1 MIRRRGYLSLMCATA
16 LSTVGLCATAH
27 AQEAPS
33 GQAAATLDEIVV
45 TAERRATNVQTT
57 AMAVSAFS
65 AEVLERSQI
74 DNIEDLSQMVPNVNF
89 GQQFGNARI
98 AIRGIGFD
106 TIAPG
111 SEARVA
117 YHLDGVYISRPSAG
131 LAGFYDVERI
141 EVLRGPQGTLYG
153 RNATAGSVN
162 ILSRAPSEDFGG
174 YGRAT
179 LGSHGRIETEG
190 AIGGGLSDGLAA
202 RFAFRTERRDGYG
215 KNLTTGEDADNRDT
229 LSARLRVRAQPSDRL
244 QFDLI
249 ADIHQEDDSSN
260 ALHYF
265 GAGNPNRTPV
275 GVALGGRTG
284 PNYHD
289 IYSDV
294 ASSNVRENWGLQGQI
309 RYDLSDTLTFTS
321 MTAYRETEY
330 RTQTDL
336 DATDAPLT
344 YYGQHENADQFT
356 QEFQLSGDYGDVNF
370 IAGAYFFRETIDSG
384 LTVPFNLRVLGGADR
399 VIMGQAIGG
408 QTETDAWALFGQI
421 DYALTPDLKLVF
433 GLRYSEEDKHMDE
446 YAQFDTVRT
455 YSPSNPIIP
464 NRTQSIDGSWSAWTP
479 KLTLEYQ
486 PQDNL
491 FLYGTISR
499 GFKSGGFNVGGM
511 QAPFEPEMIWNYEA
525 GLKADWFDRTLR
537 TNLTAF
543 HYDYSDLQV
552 TKVVGNVITT
562 VNAAEAVIRGIEGEI
577 SWIATDALRFDAT
590 FSMTDSEYKDF
601 ATSDPARPLL
611 GVIDLAGNRLSQSPR
626 YTFSVSGQ
634 YDIHTETSGIFSP
647 RIELYATDKVYFN
660 AFNRDVAAQPAYEL
674 VNLLV
679 NWESPSGQWTGS
691 VFVRNVADKE
701 YIANAF
707 VGTSLLADTVVGV
720 AGPPRTWGLTLG
732 YKF

>member
-1 MIRRRGYLSLMCATA
+1 MTQRRRYLSLMCATA
-16 LSTVGLCATAH
+16 LSSIGVTGAAH
-27 AQEAPS
+27 AQDREPV
-33 GQAAATLDEIVV
+33 QEAATLDEIVV

-65 AEVLERSQI
+65 AEVLERSQV
-74 DNIEDLSQMVPNVNF
+74 DNIEDLSQLVPNVNF

-162 ILSRAPSEDFGG
+162 VLSRAPSADFGG

-179 LGSHGRIETEG
+179 IGSHGRIETEG
-190 AIGGGLSDGLAA
+190 AIGGGLIDGLSA
-202 RFAFRTERRDGYG
+202 RLAFRTERRDGYG
-215 KNLTTGEDADNRDT
+215 ENLATGDDANNRDT
-229 LSARLRVRAQPSDRL
+229 QSARLRVRAKPSDRL
-244 QFDLI
+244 QIDLI
-249 ADIHQEDDSSN
+249 ADFHQEDDSSN
-260 ALHYF
+260 ALQYF

-275 GVALGGRTG
+275 GVALGGRTST
-284 PNYHD
+284 NYHD

-294 ASSNVRENWGLQGQI
+294 DSTNIRENWGLQGQV
-309 RYDLSDTLTFTS
+309 RYDLSDTLTLTS

-344 YYGQHENADQFT
+344 FYGQHENAEQFT
-356 QEFQLSGDYGDVNF
+356 QEFQLSGDYGDFNF

-408 QTETDAWALFGQI
+408 QTETDAWALFGQV
-421 DYALTPDLKLVF
+421 DYALTPELKLVF
-433 GLRYSEEDKHMDE
+433 GLRYSEEDKHLDE

-455 YSPSNPIIP
+455 YSPTAPIIP

-511 QAPFEPEMIWNYEA
+511 QPAFEPEMIWNYEA

-552 TKVVGNVITT
+552 TKVVSNVITT
-562 VNAAEAVIRGIEGEI
+562 VNAAAAVIRGIEGEI
-577 SWIATDALRFDAT
+577 NWLATDALRFDVA

-626 YTFSVSGQ
+626 YTFSVAAQ
-634 YDIHTETSGIFSP
+634 YDIYSEGSGTFSP
-647 RIELYATDKVYFN
+647 RVELYATDQVYFN
-660 AFNRDVAAQPAYEL
+660 AFNRDVASQPAYEL
-674 VNLLV
+674 VNLLL
-679 NWESPSGQWTGS
+679 NWESPSGNLTGS
-691 VFVRNVADKE
+691 IYLRNVADKE

-720 AGPPRTWGLTLG
+720 AGPPRTWGISLG
-732 YKF
+732 YRF